1 MVRMHTPSEPPAPI
15 PGRRSSR
22 SRRLPSRRASTWRHY
37 RRDALPHRHDSGT
50 CDLCLEGCMTLAL
63 ILVIGI
69 YTGVGFLLAQI
80 FIHLT
85 PTDRGM

>member
-1 MVRMHTPSEPPAPI
+1 M
-15 PGRRSSR
+15 
-22 SRRLPSRRASTWRHY
+22 
-37 RRDALPHRHDSGT
+37 PHRHDSGT

-85 PTDRGM
+85 PMGPRTAYFSAYLGLIAFGFVAQSVYAMVHFLRQSGSRNHSDA